1 MNKIEIDNN
10 LINLFVEL
18 ISFVY
23 GIVKEETKTIKKIKE
38 RKQFITLFNNEEKIE
53 IITEDIDK
61 DNVMLV
67 ILIFSQKN
75 IKEYYFV
82 SKDLW
87 LGELKHYKLIK
98 GIK

>member
-1 MNKIEIDNN
+1 MKRIEIDNS

-23 GIVKEETKTIKKIKE
+23 GIIKEESKTIKKIKE

-67 ILIFSQKN
+67 TLNFFQKN

-87 LGELKHYKLIK
+87 LAELKHYNLI
-98 GIK
+98 

>member
-1 MNKIEIDNN
+1 MKRIEIDNS

-23 GIVKEETKTIKKIKE
+23 GIVKEESKTIKKIKE
-38 RKQFITLFNNEEKIE
+38 RKHFITLFNNEEKIE
-53 IITEDIDK
+53 IIIEDTNK

-67 ILIFSQKN
+67 SLNFFQKN

-82 SKDLW
+82 AKDLW
-87 LGELKHYKLIK
+87 LGELKHYKLI
-98 GIK
+98 

>member
-1 MNKIEIDNN
+1 MKKIEIDNN

-23 GIVKEETKTIKKIKE
+23 GIVKEEIKTIKKIKE
-38 RKQFITLFNNEEKIE
+38 RKHFITLFNNEEKIE

-67 ILIFSQKN
+67 ILSFSQKN

-87 LGELKHYKLIK
+87 LAELKHYNFI
-98 GIK
+98 